1 MAQQI
6 INVGN
11 VANDGQGDPVRE
23 AFIKTNENFTE
34 LYNAGGVTGIQ
45 NGNSNIV
52 IAESSSIA
60 MAVTGISNVFVVSE
74 TGTTTLGTVKGN
86 AVSVT
91 GNITGNYY
99 VGNGRFLSGVQSS
112 ASAGNLVGT
121 TLSANVV
128 YSSLTTLG
136 VLQYMSTT
144 GSVVGVDGEFSGF
157 VSVGDLLSVG
167 SDLTVGGNISAVGT
181 VVANSIV
188 STQPVTFPSLSL
200 TGNINAGNVITTGLG
215 SFGNVNVT
223 RDVSVG
229 GNVTATRLTM
239 SSVTGTNITATV
251 TGNLSVSTTGNVIL
265 NNKNINN
272 LANPAQAQ
280 DAATK
285 SYVDAAVSGLNV
297 HPAANLA
304 TTSDLATYTGA
315 TVTYNNGSSGVG
327 ATLSITGN
335 TLTTLDG
342 YPITSGARL
351 LIKNQANAV
360 LNGVYDYT
368 STTLLTR
375 STDFDDSAGAGAG
388 AFLFVQSGVVNASTG
403 WTQTTANPTIGVSNI
418 AFTQFSGAGSYTAGT
433 GLQLIGTQFS
443 IANTAVTASSYGS
456 SSQIATFTVNGQG
469 QLTAAGTANIA
480 APAASLTGTTLNS
493 SIVTSSLTST
503 GVLNS
508 LSVTGNILTSGVISA
523 SGNINAG
530 SSVNV
535 NGMVTAAGNIVSGAT
550 VAATAFVGNGR
561 QLTGLAISNIA
572 NGGATISAIAASN
585 SVIIGFGAV
594 STAEFTESETVAGTY
609 GMYLNADFLDV
620 VGGNILNANVAN
632 ITEINATRISASG
645 NITGGN
651 LITSGQFISGG
662 TLLSGNLTTG
672 GFVSATGSITTDSYI
687 TAAGNVTVAN
697 LLTAGVV
704 SASGTVV
711 GGNLISLNQISTS
724 GNVFG
729 GNVSGIIRPTAGTG
743 ANGIVFPANPGGGSG
758 DLATIQY
765 YAATGE
771 QSVLELTV
779 TNDAD
784 DIIKLNAS
792 GGVSV
797 VGATSGGS
805 FTATGNVTAAT
816 VVATTISTTS
826 IGYQQLVAGG
836 AASLANANISVDFS
850 GAMTA
855 AGNITAGNVQTG
867 GIVSATGNVIGSYF
881 VGNVATNSILH
892 TGTNATGNIGSSS
905 SYFNTFFGTATT
917 ALYADLAEKYSA
929 DAYYAPGTV
938 LSFGG
943 SQEVTVS
950 SVDADRRVAGV
961 VSTNPAHLMNS
972 SLESEFVAKVALTG
986 RVPVSVVGKV
996 SKGDM
1001 MVSAGNGVAR
1011 AELDPRPGSVIGKSL
1026 ENFNGGTGVI
1036 EIVVGRV

>member
-6 INVGN
+6 INVGD
-11 VANDGQGDPVRE
+11 VANDGLGDPIRE

-52 IAESSSIA
+52 IAENSSIA
-60 MAVTGISNVFVVSE
+60 MAITGVSNVFVVSE
-74 TGTTTLGTVKGN
+74 TGTTTLGTVGAN
-86 AVSVT
+86 AISVT

-128 YSSLTTLG
+128 YSSLTTVG
-136 VLQYMSTT
+136 TLQYLSTT
-144 GSVVGVDGEFSGF
+144 GSVVGVDGGFSGYMN
-157 VSVGDLLSVG
+157 VGDSLSVG
-167 SDLTVGGNISAVGT
+167 TDLTVGGNISTVGT
-181 VVANSIV
+181 VVANNIV

-200 TGNINAGNVITTGLG
+200 TGNINAGNVVTTGLG

-223 RDVSVG
+223 RDISAG
-229 GNVTATRLTM
+229 GNVTATQLTV

-251 TGNLSVSTTGNVIL
+251 TGNLSLSTTGNIIL

-272 LANPAQAQ
+272 LADPAQAQ

-342 YPITSGARL
+342 FPITSGARL

-368 STTLLTR
+368 SSTVLTR
-375 STDFDDSAGAGAG
+375 ASDFDDTAGAGAG

-403 WTQTTANPTIGVSNI
+403 WTQTTPEPTIGVSNI
-418 AFTQFSGAGSYTAGT
+418 AFTQFSGSGSYSAGT

-443 IANTAVTASSYGS
+443 IANTTVTAGAYGS
-456 SSQIATFTVNGQG
+456 ASQIATFTVNGQG
-469 QLTAAGTANIA
+469 QLTAAGTANIT

-493 SIVTSSLTST
+493 GIVTSSLTST

-550 VAATAFVGNGR
+550 IAATAFVGNGR
-561 QLTGLAISNIA
+561 QLTGLAINEIA

-585 SVIIGFGAV
+585 SVVIGFGAI
-594 STAEFTESETVAGTY
+594 STAEFTESETVPGTY
-609 GMYLNADFLDV
+609 GMYLNANFLDTA
-620 VGGNILNANVAN
+620 GGNILGANVVTAN
-632 ITEINATRISASG
+632 IIESGIISATG
-645 NITGGN
+645 NINGGN
-651 LITSGQFISGG
+651 LTVGGQVISGG
-662 TLLSGNLTTG
+662 NVFAGNLTTG
-672 GFVSATGSITTDSYI
+672 GQVSAAGSISANSYI
-687 TAAGNVTVAN
+687 SAAGNIDADN
-697 LLTAGVV
+697 MLTTGIV
-704 SASGTVV
+704 SASGTIV

-724 GNVFG
+724 GNITG
-729 GNVSGIIRPTAGTG
+729 NNVSGIIRPTAGTG
-743 ANGIVFPANPGGGSG
+743 AAGIVFPANPGGGSG
-758 DLATIQY
+758 DQATIQY

-771 QSVLELTV
+771 QTVLELAV

-792 GGVSV
+792 GGVSI

-805 FTATGNVTAAT
+805 FTATGNITGDT
-816 VVATTISTTS
+816 VIANTISTAS

-836 AASLANANISVDFS
+836 ATSLANANITVDFYGGLSTGGNVTAQFLIGDVFTNGIYNS
-850 GAMTA
+850 GA
-855 AGNITAGNVQTG
+855 
-867 GIVSATGNVIGSYF
+867 
-881 VGNVATNSILH
+881 
-892 TGTNATGNIGSSS
+892 NATGNIGSDTG
-905 SYFNTFFGTATT
+905 YFNTFFGTATT

-943 SQEVTVS
+943 SQEVTIS

-1011 AELDPRPGSVIGKSL
+1011 AEPDPRPGSVIGKSL

>member
-6 INVGN
+6 INVGD
-11 VANDGQGDPVRE
+11 VANDGLGDPIRE

-52 IAESSSIA
+52 IAENSSIA
-60 MAVTGISNVFVVSE
+60 MAITGVSNVFVVSE
-74 TGTTTLGTVKGN
+74 TGTTTLGTVGAN

-128 YSSLTTLG
+128 YSSLTTVG

-144 GSVVGVDGEFSGF
+144 GSVVGVDGGFSGYMN
-157 VSVGDLLSVG
+157 VGDSLSVG
-167 SDLTVGGNISAVGT
+167 TDLTVGGNISTVGT
-181 VVANSIV
+181 VIANNIV

-200 TGNINAGNVITTGLG
+200 TGNINAGNVVTTGLG

-223 RDVSVG
+223 RDISAG
-229 GNVTATRLTM
+229 GNVTANTVSTA
-239 SSVTGTNITATV
+239 SITGTNITATV
-251 TGNLSVSTTGNVIL
+251 TGNLSLSTTGNLIL

-272 LANPAQAQ
+272 LADPAQAQ

-351 LIKNQANAV
+351 LVKNQANAV

-375 STDFDDSAGAGAG
+375 ASDFDDTAGAGAG

-403 WTQTTANPTIGVSNI
+403 WTQTTPEPTIGVSNI
-418 AFTQFSGAGSYTAGT
+418 AFTQFSGSGSYSAGT

-443 IANTAVTASSYGS
+443 IANTAVTAGTYGGA
-456 SSQIATFTVNGQG
+456 SQIATFTVNGQG
-469 QLTAAGTANIA
+469 QLTAAGTANIT

-508 LSVTGNILTSGVISA
+508 LSVTGNVLTSGVISA
-523 SGNINAG
+523 SGNINSG

-535 NGMVTAAGNIVSGAT
+535 NGMITAAGNIVSGASI
-550 VAATAFVGNGR
+550 AATAFVGNGR
-561 QLTGLAISNIA
+561 QLTGLSINEIA

-585 SVIIGFGAV
+585 SVVIGFGAI
-594 STAEFTESETVAGTY
+594 STAEFTESETVPGTY
-609 GMYLNADFLDV
+609 GMYLNANFLDTA
-620 VGGNILNANVAN
+620 GGNILGANAVTAN
-632 ITEINATRISASG
+632 IVETGIVSATG
-645 NITGGN
+645 NINGGN
-651 LITSGQFISGG
+651 LTVGGQVISGG
-662 TLLSGNLTTG
+662 NVFAGNLTTG
-672 GFVSATGSITTDSYI
+672 GLVSAAGSISANSYI
-687 TAAGNVTVAN
+687 TAAGNVDAAN
-697 LLTAGVV
+697 MLTTGIV
-704 SASGTVV
+704 SASGSIV
-711 GGNLISLNQISTS
+711 GGNLISLNQVSTS
-724 GNVFG
+724 GNVNSG
-729 GNVSGIIRPTAGTG
+729 NITTTGLISAAGTITSNANISGSNINAANISLSGNVISDLNVTGNITSATVTAGT
-743 ANGIVFPANPGGGSG
+743 
-758 DLATIQY
+758 
-765 YAATGE
+765 
-771 QSVLELTV
+771 
-779 TNDAD
+779 
-784 DIIKLNAS
+784 
-792 GGVSV
+792 
-797 VGATSGGS
+797 
-805 FTATGNVTAAT
+805 
-816 VVATTISTTS
+816 ISTAS

-836 AASLANANISVDFS
+836 ATSLANANITVDFS
-850 GAMTA
+850 GGLS
-855 AGNITAGNVQTG
+855 AGGNVTAQYLIGDVYTN
-867 GIVSATGNVIGSYF
+867 GIY
-881 VGNVATNSILH
+881 NS
-892 TGTNATGNIGSSS
+892 GANATGNIGSDTG
-905 SYFNTFFGTATT
+905 YFNTFFGTATT

-943 SQEVTVS
+943 TQEVTVS

-1001 MVSAGNGVAR
+1001 MVSAGNGAAR
-1011 AELDPRPGSVIGKSL
+1011 AEPDPRPGSVIGKSL
-1026 ENFNGGTGVI
+1026 ENFNGGSGVI

>member
-6 INVGN
+6 INVGD
-11 VANDGQGDPVRE
+11 VANDGLGDPIRE

-52 IAESSSIA
+52 IAENSSIA
-60 MAVTGISNVFVVSE
+60 MAITGVSNVFVVSE
-74 TGTTTLGTVKGN
+74 TGTTTLGTVGAN

-128 YSSLTTLG
+128 YSSLTTVG

-144 GSVVGVDGEFSGF
+144 GSVVGVDGGFSGYMN
-157 VSVGDLLSVG
+157 VGDSLSVG
-167 SDLTVGGNISAVGT
+167 TDLTVGGNISTVGT
-181 VVANSIV
+181 VIANNIV

-200 TGNINAGNVITTGLG
+200 TGNINAGNVVTTGLG

-223 RDVSVG
+223 RDISAG
-229 GNVTATRLTM
+229 GNVTANTVSTA
-239 SSVTGTNITATV
+239 SITGTNITATV
-251 TGNLSVSTTGNVIL
+251 TGNLSLSTTGNLIL

-272 LANPAQAQ
+272 LADPAQAQ

-342 YPITSGARL
+342 FPITSGARL
-351 LIKNQANAV
+351 LVKNQANAV

-375 STDFDDSAGAGAG
+375 ASDFDDTAGAGAG

-403 WTQTTANPTIGVSNI
+403 WTQTTPEPTIGVSNI
-418 AFTQFSGAGSYTAGT
+418 AFTQFSGSGSYSAGT

-443 IANTAVTASSYGS
+443 IANTAVTAGTYGGA
-456 SSQIATFTVNGQG
+456 SQIATFTVNGQG
-469 QLTAAGTANIA
+469 QLTAAGTANIT

-508 LSVTGNILTSGVISA
+508 LSVTGNVLTSGVISA
-523 SGNINAG
+523 SGNINSG

-535 NGMVTAAGNIVSGAT
+535 NGMITAAGNIVSGASI
-550 VAATAFVGNGR
+550 AATAFVGNGR
-561 QLTGLAISNIA
+561 QLTGLSINEIA

-585 SVIIGFGAV
+585 SVVIGFGAI
-594 STAEFTESETVAGTY
+594 STAEFTESETVPGTY
-609 GMYLNADFLDV
+609 GMYLNANFLDTA
-620 VGGNILNANVAN
+620 GGNILGANAVTAN
-632 ITEINATRISASG
+632 IVETGIVSATG
-645 NITGGN
+645 NINGGN
-651 LITSGQFISGG
+651 LTVGGQVISGG
-662 TLLSGNLTTG
+662 NVFAGNLTTG
-672 GFVSATGSITTDSYI
+672 GLVSAAGSISANSYI
-687 TAAGNVTVAN
+687 TAAGNVDAAN
-697 LLTAGVV
+697 MLTTGIV
-704 SASGTVV
+704 SASGSIV
-711 GGNLISLNQISTS
+711 GGNLISLNQVSTS
-724 GNVFG
+724 GNVNSG
-729 GNVSGIIRPTAGTG
+729 NITTTGLISAAGTITSNANISGSNINAANISLSGNVISDLNVTGNITSATVTAGT
-743 ANGIVFPANPGGGSG
+743 
-758 DLATIQY
+758 
-765 YAATGE
+765 
-771 QSVLELTV
+771 
-779 TNDAD
+779 
-784 DIIKLNAS
+784 
-792 GGVSV
+792 
-797 VGATSGGS
+797 
-805 FTATGNVTAAT
+805 
-816 VVATTISTTS
+816 ISTAS

-836 AASLANANISVDFS
+836 ATSLANANITVDFS
-850 GAMTA
+850 GGLS
-855 AGNITAGNVQTG
+855 AGGNVTAQYLIGDVYTN
-867 GIVSATGNVIGSYF
+867 GIY
-881 VGNVATNSILH
+881 NS
-892 TGTNATGNIGSSS
+892 GANATGNIGSDTG
-905 SYFNTFFGTATT
+905 YFNTFFGTATT

-943 SQEVTVS
+943 TQEVTVS

-986 RVPVSVVGKV
+986 RVPVSVVGNV

-1001 MVSAGNGVAR
+1001 MVSAGNGAAR
-1011 AELDPRPGSVIGKSL
+1011 AEPDPRPGSVIGKSL
-1026 ENFNGGTGVI
+1026 ENFNGGSGVI

>member
-6 INVGN
+6 INVGD
-11 VANDGQGDPVRE
+11 VANDGLGDPIRE

-52 IAESSSIA
+52 IAENSSIA
-60 MAVTGISNVFVVSE
+60 MAITGVSNVFVVSE
-74 TGTTTLGTVKGN
+74 TGTTTLGTVGAN

-128 YSSLTTLG
+128 YSSLTTVG

-144 GSVVGVDGEFSGF
+144 GSVVGVDGGFSGYMN
-157 VSVGDLLSVG
+157 VGDSLSVG
-167 SDLTVGGNISAVGT
+167 TDLTVGGNISTVGT
-181 VVANSIV
+181 VIANNIV

-200 TGNINAGNVITTGLG
+200 TGNINAGNVVTTGLG

-223 RDVSVG
+223 RDISAG
-229 GNVTATRLTM
+229 GNVTANTVSTA
-239 SSVTGTNITATV
+239 SITGTNITATV
-251 TGNLSVSTTGNVIL
+251 TGNLSLSTTGNLIL

-272 LANPAQAQ
+272 LADPAQAQ

-342 YPITSGARL
+342 FPITSGARL
-351 LIKNQANAV
+351 LVKNQANAV

-375 STDFDDSAGAGAG
+375 ASDFDDTAGAGAG

-403 WTQTTANPTIGVSNI
+403 WTQTTPEPTIGVSNI
-418 AFTQFSGAGSYTAGT
+418 AFTQFSGSGSYSAGT

-443 IANTAVTASSYGS
+443 IANTAVTAGTYGGA
-456 SSQIATFTVNGQG
+456 SQIATFTVNGQG
-469 QLTAAGTANIA
+469 QLTAAGTANIT

-508 LSVTGNILTSGVISA
+508 LSVTGNVLTSGVISA
-523 SGNINAG
+523 SGNINSG

-535 NGMVTAAGNIVSGAT
+535 NGMITAAGNIVSGASI
-550 VAATAFVGNGR
+550 AATAFVGNGR
-561 QLTGLAISNIA
+561 QLTGLSINEIA

-585 SVIIGFGAV
+585 SVVIGFGAI
-594 STAEFTESETVAGTY
+594 STAEFTESETVPGTY
-609 GMYLNADFLDV
+609 GMYLNANFLDTA
-620 VGGNILNANVAN
+620 GGNILGANAVTAN
-632 ITEINATRISASG
+632 IVETGIVSATG
-645 NITGGN
+645 NINGGN
-651 LITSGQFISGG
+651 LTVGGQVISGG
-662 TLLSGNLTTG
+662 NVFAGNLTTG
-672 GFVSATGSITTDSYI
+672 GLVSAAGSISANSYI
-687 TAAGNVTVAN
+687 TAAGNVDAAN
-697 LLTAGVV
+697 MLTTGIV
-704 SASGTVV
+704 SASGSIV
-711 GGNLISLNQISTS
+711 GGNLISLNQVSTS
-724 GNVFG
+724 GNVNSG
-729 GNVSGIIRPTAGTG
+729 NITTTGLISAAGTITSNANISGSNINAANISLSGNVISDLNVTGNITSATVTAGT
-743 ANGIVFPANPGGGSG
+743 
-758 DLATIQY
+758 
-765 YAATGE
+765 
-771 QSVLELTV
+771 
-779 TNDAD
+779 
-784 DIIKLNAS
+784 
-792 GGVSV
+792 
-797 VGATSGGS
+797 
-805 FTATGNVTAAT
+805 
-816 VVATTISTTS
+816 ISTAS

-836 AASLANANISVDFS
+836 ATSLANANITVDFS
-850 GAMTA
+850 GGLS
-855 AGNITAGNVQTG
+855 AGGNVTAQYLIGDVYTN
-867 GIVSATGNVIGSYF
+867 GIY
-881 VGNVATNSILH
+881 NS
-892 TGTNATGNIGSSS
+892 GANATGNIGSDTG
-905 SYFNTFFGTATT
+905 YFNTFFGTATT

-943 SQEVTVS
+943 TQEVTVS

-1001 MVSAGNGVAR
+1001 MVSAGNGAAR
-1011 AELDPRPGSVIGKSL
+1011 AEPDPRPGSVIGKSL
-1026 ENFNGGTGVI
+1026 ENFNGGSGVI